1 METGYSV
8 SGLGLFDENATSPSL
23 LQLPADASPR
33 YTTSLLSSL
42 RTETESVF
50 TAALLVNHA

>member
-8 SGLGLFDENATSPSL
+8 SGLGLLEENATSPSL
-23 LQLPADASPR
+23 LQLPADASPSS
-33 YTTSLLSSL
+33 TTSLLSPL

-50 TAALLVNHA
+50 TFVLLVNHA